1 MCFSTLIVFETLKQ
15 SFILQQLT
23 ENALES
29 YLKKYF
35 KKTMISETVF

>member
-29 YLKKYF
+29 YLKKIF
-35 KKTMISETVF
+35 QENNDQ